1 MKEVKV
7 MSYEDPQSVSNPWV
21 SRMPPHHHAVQFY
34 RTDASL
40 IYTVSAFLREGLRL
54 CETVVV
60 VATPGH
66 QAELQNA
73 LFSTFDLPAYGRYL
87 CFDASESLSQL
98 TIKGWPDEDLFKEVI
113 GNMLD
118 SITTHEPLRVY
129 GEMVALLWAGG
140 KYAAAIRLEQLWNR
154 IGAQIPLS
162 LLCGY
167 PIASF
172 QGADDPHVRLL
183 CDLHSHTLCDERL
196 AA

>member
-1 MKEVKV
+1 MIH
-7 MSYEDPQSVSNPWV
+7 Q
-21 SRMPPHHHAVQFY
+21 HHAVQFY
-34 RTDASL
+34 KNDASL
-40 IYTVSAFLREGLRL
+40 INTVSAFLREGLRQR
-54 CETVVV
+54 ETVVV

-66 QAELQNA
+66 QAELRKA
-73 LFSTFDLPAYGRYL
+73 LLSTFDLPAYGDRYL

-98 TIKGWPDEDLFKEVI
+98 TIKGWPDENLFREVI

-118 SITTHEPLRVY
+118 PITTHEPIRVY

-140 KYAAAIRLEQLWNR
+140 KYAAAIRLEHLWNR
-154 IGAQIPLS
+154 IAPQVPLS

-172 QGADDPHVRLL
+172 QGADDPDVRLL
-183 CDLHSHTLCDERL
+183 CDLHSHTLCDEKL